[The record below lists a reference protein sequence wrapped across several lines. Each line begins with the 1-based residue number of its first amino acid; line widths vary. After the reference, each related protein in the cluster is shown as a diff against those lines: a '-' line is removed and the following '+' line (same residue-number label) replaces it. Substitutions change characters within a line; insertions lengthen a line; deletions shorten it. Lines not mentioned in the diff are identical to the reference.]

1 MSGAACYKAC
11 CVSRPSQ
18 STRRKGE
25 RPGRTELIGG
35 RAIVSNVGGEVD
47 RKRERAG
54 AGKGER
60 EEQNKAR
67 LARTKVGWNKAL
79 WAKHLWSKNRRSR
92 SKKIRSAGSD
102 SRTKLSRRSRAS
114 WNDNEAYGGCKSN
127 AKGKRPLN
135 LVLNQA
141 KDERWRVR
149 AKAKFLTKFYA
160 SSTWASKDS
169 KRRRLAEIATAV
181 GLQLTPVNGETIV
194 DVATVLDEAKL
205 QAADQYLAEL
215 KWLHIEENYKWDE
228 ALERRLTQCKRALKR
243 DSRLWTREESSRG
256 EAERAGRRTMV
267 EEG

>member
-1 MSGAACYKAC
+1 M
-11 CVSRPSQ
+11 
-18 STRRKGE
+18 
-25 RPGRTELIGG
+25 
-35 RAIVSNVGGEVD
+35 
-47 RKRERAG
+47 
-54 AGKGER
+54 
-60 EEQNKAR
+60 
-67 LARTKVGWNKAL
+67 
-79 WAKHLWSKNRRSR
+79 
-92 SKKIRSAGSD
+92 
-102 SRTKLSRRSRAS
+102 
-114 WNDNEAYGGCKSN
+114 
-127 AKGKRPLN
+127 
-135 LVLNQA
+135 LNQA

-194 DVATVLDEAKL
+194 DVATALDEAKL

-243 DSRLWTREESSRG
+243 DSGPEKRAREVRLS
-256 EAERAGRRTMV
+256 RRTMV